1 MTLFFLAPYQYCTIA
16 YFSAIIDVM
25 QKLSIVIPAYN
36 EKNTIEEIIRRIK
49 AVNLGNIEREIIV
62 VDDGSKDGT
71 RDILKS
77 VPNIRYIFHDKNL
90 GKGSAVKTGF
100 QNATGDI
107 LLIQDA
113 DLEYDPLEYP
123 LLLSPIINERA
134 DVVLGSRF
142 VGSKPHRVLYVWHYI
157 ANRFLTLLSNF
168 FTGLNLTDME
178 TCYKVFRKEVVDTF
192 KDKLIGKSYGIW
204 TLWLVDP
211 LVSTIIEKTLSDNTS
226 MSLRQEGAEFLTS
239 ELEYKG
245 EKHPMEPPRNM
256 MYLGKIASAIADNGK
271 NKAIVPVY
279 KRFFNVI
286 PKKINELLEVSKFC
300 TRTWIEDEI
309 CSTNDKRTFPTQD
322 TWYQANDGNI
332 DRVMKRIEEVELSQ
346 IYKVP
351 SAGIYYDKRPIVC
364 FETAQE
370 LMRIYGGL

>member
-192 KDKLIGKSYGIW
+192 KDKLISRRFGIEPELIARVAKGNWRVFEVGISYYGR
-204 TLWLVDP
+204 TY
-211 LVSTIIEKTLSDNTS
+211 
-226 MSLRQEGAEFLTS
+226 REG
-239 ELEYKG
+239 
-245 EKHPMEPPRNM
+245 
-256 MYLGKIASAIADNGK
+256 
-271 NKAIVPVY
+271 
-279 KRFFNVI
+279 
-286 PKKINELLEVSKFC
+286 KKINW
-300 TRTWIEDEI
+300 R
-309 CSTNDKRTFPTQD
+309 
-322 TWYQANDGNI
+322 DGLAALWHIIRFN
-332 DRVMKRIEEVELSQ
+332 L
-346 IYKVP
+346 
-351 SAGIYYDKRPIVC
+351 
-364 FETAQE
+364 FN
-370 LMRIYGGL
+370 